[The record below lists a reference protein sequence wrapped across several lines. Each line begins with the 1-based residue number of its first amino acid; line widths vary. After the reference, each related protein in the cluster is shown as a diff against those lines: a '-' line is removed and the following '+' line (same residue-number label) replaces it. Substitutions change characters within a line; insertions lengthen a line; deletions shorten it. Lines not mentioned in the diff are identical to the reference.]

1 MINLIDKKILFFCPN
16 FLGYDSIIAGEL
28 IKKGAKV
35 ELYNERPSSNPLI
48 KAIIRVNPKLLN
60 KMSHR
65 YFLSI
70 LHKESKEEF
79 DYVFIIKGEAMST
92 EIIAKMKEI
101 FPEAIFIYY
110 SWDSI
115 RNLKHMDRK
124 IQYFH
129 KAFSFDR
136 EDCKTI
142 ANVDYL
148 PLFFSKKESSNEN
161 LPSTK
166 DSKYNLSFIASL
178 HSDRYKVLKKILIEI
193 KNKRPDTK
201 IYLFL
206 YYSSKFI
213 FFLKK
218 ILDTNF
224 FRVPYKMINWTPLS
238 QQAVFDKLSETE
250 IVIDINHPNQSGL
263 TMRTIEAL
271 VLKKKLITTNTNIRY
286 EDFYSPE
293 NFLIVDRTRP
303 VIPVEFL
310 STPYQEIERSII
322 NSYSL
327 ESWLKKIFD
336 SQEAL
341 YPFKERI

>member
-1 MINLIDKKILFFCPN
+1 MGRIKIFK
-16 FLGYDSIIAGEL
+16 IV
-28 IKKGAKV
+28 K
-35 ELYNERPSSNPLI
+35 
-48 KAIIRVNPKLLN
+48 
-60 KMSHR
+60 
-65 YFLSI
+65 
-70 LHKESKEEF
+70 F
-79 DYVFIIKGEAMST
+79 DYIFIIKGEAMST

-101 FPEAIFIYY
+101 YPEAFFIYY
-110 SWDSI
+110 TWDSI

-124 IQYFH
+124 IQHFH

-148 PLFFSKKESSNEN
+148 PLFFSKRESSNEN
-161 LPSTK
+161 LLTTK
-166 DSKYNLSFIASL
+166 VSKYNLSFIASL
-178 HSDRYKVLKKILIEI
+178 HSDRYKVLEKILVEI
-193 KNKRPDTK
+193 KSKKPDTN

-213 FFLKK
+213 FLLRK
-218 ILDTNF
+218 IFDTNF
-224 FRVPYKMINWTPLS
+224 FLIPYKKINWTPLS
-238 QQAVFDKLSETE
+238 QQEVFDRLSETE

-271 VLKKKLITTNTNIRY
+271 VLKKKLITTNINIKY

-293 NFLIVDRTRP
+293 NFLIVDRARP
-303 VIPVEFL
+303 VIPAEFL
-310 STPYQEIERSII
+310 NTPYKEIESNII

-336 SQEAL
+336 SLEAL
-341 YPFKERI
+341 YPLKERI